1 MSHYLMLVVLAICV
15 AVVFALVTKDSRQER
30 LHYLLTMLAY
40 MVVGSLL
47 GGWVMSLLLP

>member
-1 MSHYLMLVVLAICV
+1 MSHYLMLLVLAIGV

-30 LHYLLTMLAY
+30 LHFLLTMLAY

-47 GGWVMSLLLP
+47 GGWIMTLLLR